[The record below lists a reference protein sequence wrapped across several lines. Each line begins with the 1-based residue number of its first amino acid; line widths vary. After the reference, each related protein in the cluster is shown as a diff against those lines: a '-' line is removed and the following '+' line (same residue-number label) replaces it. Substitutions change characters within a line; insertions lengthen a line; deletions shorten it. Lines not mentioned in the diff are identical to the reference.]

1 MLVRRIAN
9 EEDLTKFTNSS
20 THDEVLEFILALNAA
35 AADQTVGFAPP
46 ISSGVDI
53 LSRSLDNVLESLER
67 HPAKP
72 TKSRFGKPEFVGF
85 VDDIEDSTPSWMSG
99 LSSNSEIHQYFVE
112 SFGNRNRLDYGSGH
126 ELSFICCLLSLSKL
140 GHVSRADDRNLV
152 LGIFPKYLRV
162 MRKIQQ
168 TYWLEPAGSHGV
180 WGLDDYHFLPYL
192 FGSGQLVND
201 RYLRP
206 IHIHDQDIVAMY
218 EEQNLYFWCISF
230 IDRVKTASL
239 RWHSPMLDDISGVKR
254 WSKVNEGMIKM
265 YKAEVLG
272 KLPIVQHFLF
282 GKVLPAPEGV
292 TAADAVGS
300 EVHLHCWADCCGI
313 RVPSAI
319 AANESEAGRGNYK
332 GTGHYL
338 KRSAA
343 VPVD

>member
-9 EEDLTKFTNSS
+9 EEDLGKFTQSS
-20 THDEVLEFILALNAA
+20 TYEQVVEFVLALNAA
-35 AADQTVGFAPP
+35 AADQTIGFADPVSP
-46 ISSGVDI
+46 AVDI
-53 LSRSLDNVLESLER
+53 LSSALDKVVESLES

-72 TKSRFGKPEFVGF
+72 SKSRFGKPEFVGF
-85 VDDIEDSTPSWMSG
+85 VDGLKDSAPSWLST
-99 LSSNSEIHQYFVE
+99 LSSNAEVHQYFFE
-112 SFGNRNRLDYGSGH
+112 SFGNRTRLDYGSGH
-126 ELSFICCLLSLSKL
+126 ELNFICCLLSLSKL
-140 GHVSRADDRNLV
+140 GLISPTDHLNLV
-152 LGIFPKYLRV
+152 LGVFPKYLQV

-201 RYLRP
+201 KYLRP
-206 IHIHDQDIVAMY
+206 IHIHDKVIVAMH

-230 IDRVKTASL
+230 IDQVKTASL
-239 RWHSPMLDDISGVKR
+239 RWHSPMLDDVSGVKR

-272 KLPIVQHFLF
+272 KLPIMQHFLF
-282 GKVLPAPEGV
+282 GEILPAPEGV
-292 TAADAVGS
+292 TAADAAGL
-300 EVHLHCWADCCGI
+300 EVHVHCWADCCGI

-319 AANESEAGRGNYK
+319 AANESETGRRNAPGP
-332 GTGHYL
+332 GHYL
-338 KRSAA
+338 KKSAV